1 MPVMDGVTLLKESR
15 KEGFAG
21 QFIFISSYSEF
32 RYAQEAVKYG
42 AFEYLLKPL
51 EAPVLE
57 DCVRRCVSHIHSLPA
72 PAHPQWDW
80 ALANVFFK
88 EALMGAA
95 HAEASLQAMLDRQ
108 ELFYKSP
115 SLAIGVWNEP
125 PASQAAAR
133 QKLFAFLPPHCAA
146 SLLSDEGDAQAL
158 LRDFPEA
165 SWHIRP
171 CGAKLHTHICQTLL
185 SLWLAQR
192 GETDGALPFK
202 PRRLAKRAGGSGG
215 KGARLRRV
223 ARRLPASCAARR
235 WTGFLAR

>member
-1 MPVMDGVTLLKESR
+1 MLRMIVIDDEQLIRNGLTTYLDWEALGIEISAVCANGQEGLEAIRAFAPEIVLADISMPVMDGVTLLKESR

-88 EALMGAA
+88 EALM
-95 HAEASLQAMLDRQ
+95 
-108 ELFYKSP
+108 
-115 SLAIGVWNEP
+115 EP
-125 PASQAAAR
+125 PMP
-133 QKLFAFLPPHCAA
+133 KPPCK
-146 SLLSDEGDAQAL
+146 
-158 LRDFPEA
+158 
-165 SWHIRP
+165 P
-171 CGAKLHTHICQTLL
+171 CWTGRSSFTKAP
-185 SLWLAQR
+185 
-192 GETDGALPFK
+192 ALP
-202 PRRLAKRAGGSGG
+202 
-215 KGARLRRV
+215 
-223 ARRLPASCAARR
+223 
-235 WTGFLAR
+235 